1 MVKIFKASKQSK
13 LVGKVLSLSIERLD
27 INGLGVANYQGKPVF
42 IAQALPGERVVAKVF
57 EEKSK
62 YLKAKLESVAN
73 DNEQRITPKCQ
84 HYNQC
89 GGCDLQHL
97 SEEQQRKFKQQKI
110 TDLFARQNISDLPW
124 QEPIFDQAWHYRR
137 KARIGVQYNKR
148 GEAIIGFRKRS
159 SNELT
164 SIISC
169 SVLEAPLADV
179 FLKLR
184 EILAQ
189 LTQHKPIGHIEA
201 FSTDKVTL
209 VIRQLVQLNRH
220 DFEIWAQAAEANKW
234 QVYIDDGKKVLSLTT
249 SYAQTSEEEGEHELY
264 YPLLDHLNVHFR
276 PSDFIQVNLKVNKMM
291 VKQAMQWLELSDQD
305 NVLDLFC
312 GLGNFSL
319 AIARCARQVV
329 GVEGVKEMSSQAA
342 LNAAHNNIKNCTF
355 YHADLN
361 ANWGEQAWAK
371 QTFNKVLLDPAR
383 AGALEACHQLTTF
396 KPKSIVYVSCDPSTL
411 ARDSKV
417 LITADYKIKKIALID
432 MFSQTKHVETMVLFE
447 QS

>member
-13 LVGKVLSLSIERLD
+13 LAGKVLSLTIERLD

-97 SEEQQRKFKQQKI
+97 SDEQQRRFKQKKI
-110 TDLFARQNISDLPW
+110 SDLFARQNISDLPW

-148 GEAIIGFRKRS
+148 GEPIIGFRKRS
-159 SNELT
+159 SNEIT

-169 SVLEAPLADV
+169 SVLETPLADV

-184 EILAQ
+184 ESLVR
-189 LTQHKPIGHIEA
+189 LTQHKPIGHIEV

-220 DFEIWAQAAEANKW
+220 DFEVWAQAAKANKW
-234 QVYIDDGKKVLSLTT
+234 QVFIDDGKKVLSLTAAY
-249 SYAQTSEEEGEHELY
+249 SQTSEEECEHELY
-264 YPLLDHLNVHFR
+264 YSIFDNLNVHFR
-276 PSDFIQVNLKVNKMM
+276 PSDFIQVNLKINQMM

-319 AIARCARQVV
+319 AIAHSAYQVV
-329 GVEGVKEMSSQAA
+329 GVEGVKEMSDQAA

-361 ANWGEQAWAK
+361 ANWGEQVWAK

-383 AGALEACHQLTTF
+383 AGALEACHQLTIF
-396 KPKSIVYVSCDPSTL
+396 KPKNIVYVSCDPSTL
-411 ARDSKV
+411 ARDSNA
-417 LITADYKIKKIALID
+417 LINAGYKIKKIALID